1 VPAVSEKT
9 ETIVATLLFLMTR
22 YTIEADPSV
31 GKAILHHLDLLE
43 NHQDTSDPSI
53 TNTCRRLKNHWS
65 GVLSV
70 KSNINRNKISPSN
83 VDTHIH

>member
-1 VPAVSEKT
+1 MPAVSEKT

-43 NHQDTSDPSI
+43 THQDTSDPSI

-70 KSNINRNKISPSN
+70 KSNINRTKISPSN